1 MNKRDKNKKGH
12 DDKLKKKQ
20 RAITQHF
27 YFKNGNWINKLYVC
41 VTVSHLF
48 DSVSFGVHGILRVG
62 MGNYVERWYSPRKK
76 LLEQE
81 QKKNLFLSFFFMKS
95 RFISSKPTNS
105 QERVNE
111 LRDHKGSL
119 TNDE

>member
-1 MNKRDKNKKGH
+1 MVF
-12 DDKLKKKQ
+12 
-20 RAITQHF
+20 TQ
-27 YFKNGNWINKLYVC
+27 K
-41 VTVSHLF
+41 
-48 DSVSFGVHGILRVG
+48 
-62 MGNYVERWYSPRKK
+62 KK

-119 TNDE
+119 TNDEWLIYTEWNPGNRPFWTVYEIIMMFDIIMLIHAL